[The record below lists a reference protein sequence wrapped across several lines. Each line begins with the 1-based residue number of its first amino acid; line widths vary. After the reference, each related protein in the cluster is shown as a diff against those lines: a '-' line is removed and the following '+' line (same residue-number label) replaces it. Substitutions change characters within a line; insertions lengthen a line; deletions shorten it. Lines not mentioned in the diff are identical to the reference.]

1 MRCVSLA
8 WPLPVGR
15 LSTMNNFSQGDNL
28 SGPNVWYQEFYSRSL
43 SDKQRAIFVS
53 AKAVSFS
60 SSASTKV
67 RFILIAFRVPLHLN
81 SEPCLS
87 SILWIRTPLK
97 RSGMFLRDPVSSV
110 AASLIGCVSQDR
122 PKIITFYFETFRK
135 KTLNVSNYV
144 KFSFFEACRDSEFIV
159 ERRASERGLWRLSVV
174 I

>member
-1 MRCVSLA
+1 
-8 WPLPVGR
+8 
-15 LSTMNNFSQGDNL
+15 
-28 SGPNVWYQEFYSRSL
+28 
-43 SDKQRAIFVS
+43 
-53 AKAVSFS
+53 
-60 SSASTKV
+60 
-67 RFILIAFRVPLHLN
+67 
-81 SEPCLS
+81 
-87 SILWIRTPLK
+87 
-97 RSGMFLRDPVSSV
+97 MFLRDTVSSV